1 VRFSNEYARF
11 MSRLPIGYGV
21 AIKKR
26 VKEFF
31 RAEPSLV
38 KFDHYEPSIKLQVLK
53 TTAPRP

>member
-1 VRFSNEYARF
+1 
-11 MSRLPIGYGV
+11 V

-38 KFDHYEPSIKLQVLK
+38 KFDHYEPPIKLQLK
-53 TTAPRP
+53 ATPQP